1 METYNENQF
10 WTTRPSLLRTCLVS
24 VKPGSYIFDV
34 QAPAGQGLTHAAS
47 LGWLSVMSSQ
57 CKPRED
63 VVWLLSFPALGL
75 SQSVNVMRKYAAPR
89 QPGLIETKRFLV
101 STETA
106 LGARFAWLGT
116 GPVASTANQ
125 SCASCMW
132 GPSWTASKTKQLL
145 EQVQQLAYKQAN
157 QCFC

>member
-1 METYNENQF
+1 MFGFSEAG
-10 WTTRPSLLRTCLVS
+10 LLYIRR
-24 VKPGSYIFDV
+24 PGSGR
-34 QAPAGQGLTHAAS
+34 PGLTHAAS
-47 LGWLSVMSSQ
+47 LGWLSVLSSQ

-106 LGARFAWLGT
+106 SGARFAWLGT

-125 SCASCMW
+125 SCASCTRGAW
-132 GPSWTASKTKQLL
+132 LGCIQETKRVLTRSPTKNP
-145 EQVQQLAYKQAN
+145 YKHPN
-157 QCFC
+157 TK

>member
-24 VKPGSYIFDV
+24 VKPGSYMFDV

-57 CKPRED
+57 CQPRED

-101 STETA
+101 STETTS
-106 LGARFAWLGT
+106 GARFAWLGT

-132 GPSWTASKTKQLL
+132 GARLDHIRNQTTLRASTTIGL
-145 EQVQQLAYKQAN
+145 
-157 QCFC
+157 